1 MLTVDALKKSFGG
14 LNVVDGCSLNV
25 ERGEIV
31 GLIGPNGAGKT
42 TLFNLVVGGLTP
54 DGGDVFLNRRRIT
67 GWPSH
72 RVGAS
77 GLLRTF
83 QIPQLFEDLSVIENL
98 LVARPNQSGERFWN
112 VWIRFP
118 RIHAEEAANED
129 LAWSMLDFL
138 SMTAV
143 ANDLASSLSGGQKK
157 LLELG
162 RALMA
167 KPLLVLLDEPVAGV
181 NPVLAEQIASRVRKL
196 RADGYTFLIIEHNME
211 FIMGL
216 ADRLYVMANGRILR
230 EGSPADVRTDRAVL
244 DAYLGVE

>member
-1 MLTVDALKKSFGG
+1 M
-14 LNVVDGCSLNV
+14 
-25 ERGEIV
+25 
-31 GLIGPNGAGKT
+31 
-42 TLFNLVVGGLTP
+42 
-54 DGGDVFLNRRRIT
+54 
-67 GWPSH
+67 
-72 RVGAS
+72 
-77 GLLRTF
+77 
-83 QIPQLFEDLSVIENL
+83 
-98 LVARPNQSGERFWN
+98 
-112 VWIRFP
+112 
-118 RIHAEEAANED
+118 
-129 LAWSMLDFL
+129 
-138 SMTAV
+138 
-143 ANDLASSLSGGQKK
+143 
-157 LLELG
+157 LELG